1 METKSLDKNDVVPL
15 YVQLHRIIKELILK
29 GEYKEGDLLPS
40 ETTMMNTFNTTRGTV
55 RKAISEL
62 VKEGLVYQNQGK
74 GTFVCIRQV
83 KYSIWNF
90 SGFTDYLKTKNETPV
105 SKVLVQENVTIDG
118 KDYFKLVR
126 ARGVKKDGQ
135 VLFLTIDTSLLPI
148 SLFPSI
154 EKYNFATDSLYRIM
168 REEYNIYPR
177 HSEITLSPVMIDDR
191 TREILKVKSENSI
204 LMKAEGKVL
213 NEENTEI
220 EKVSVIYGDNIEIK
234 IMTNIN

>member
-204 LMKAEGKVL
+204 LMKAEGTVL

>member
-177 HSEITLSPVMIDDR
+177 HSEITLSPVMIDER

-204 LMKAEGKVL
+204 LMKAEGTVL

>member
-191 TREILKVKSENSI
+191 TREILRVKSENSI